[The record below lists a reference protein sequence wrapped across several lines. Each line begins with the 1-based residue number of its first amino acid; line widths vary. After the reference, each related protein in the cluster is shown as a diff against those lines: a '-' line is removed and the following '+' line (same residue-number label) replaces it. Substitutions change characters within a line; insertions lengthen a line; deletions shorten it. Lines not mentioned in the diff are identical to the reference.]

1 MSSSSF
7 YRVQI
12 LQNKRTMK
20 ISARLLLR
28 ESHNSILEPERS
40 LTLFWKFELAY
51 LDFISPHLPCSPTVI
66 SHKPFF
72 GALKKEQQIDIET
85 NWGG

>member
-1 MSSSSF
+1 M
-7 YRVQI
+7 QI
-12 LQNKRTMK
+12 LQNKRKTK

-28 ESHNSILEPERS
+28 ESHNSILEPKRS
-40 LTLFWKFELAY
+40 LTLFWKCDSAY
-51 LDFISPHLPCSPTVI
+51 LDIISPHMSCSPTVI

-72 GALKKEQQIDIET
+72 GALKKEQQQIDIET